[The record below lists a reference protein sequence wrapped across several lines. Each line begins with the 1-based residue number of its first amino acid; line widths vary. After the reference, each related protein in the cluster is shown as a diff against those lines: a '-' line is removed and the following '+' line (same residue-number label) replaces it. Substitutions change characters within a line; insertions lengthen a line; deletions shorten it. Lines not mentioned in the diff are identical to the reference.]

1 MQDAANSGA
10 AASGAEAQEQPAAAG
25 AAPETAAWDP
35 MRFLPSTL
43 VEMDDGNG
51 AEADS
56 GPLMPL
62 DRKVSCSADFPI
74 HGRLSHLKVISGPQ
88 GIHCLPVA
96 CADSVVSSPYHAK
109 AVFMCSMAQL
119 CLFLPFTWPGDL
131 EVLQEV
137 LTQARQ
143 LQSFVTEFE
152 DLS

>member
-74 HGRLSHLKVISGPQ
+74 HG
-88 GIHCLPVA
+88 
-96 CADSVVSSPYHAK
+96 K
-109 AVFMCSMAQL
+109 AVSL
-119 CLFLPFTWPGDL
+119 EGDL
-131 EVLQEV
+131 RTPGHTLSACR
-137 LTQARQ
+137 LCRFR
-143 LQSFVTEFE
+143 SFQPIPCKGCVHVFNGSA
-152 DLS
+152 LLVFAIHLAWGS